1 MDDQE
6 PDQFQ
11 YEEIEPIGFAAN
23 SIFFV
28 MSIIIIAIDLVV
40 GK

>member
-6 PDQFQ
+6 PDQIQ
-11 YEEIEPIGFAAN
+11 YEVYEPIGLAVN
-23 SIFFV
+23 SVFFV
-28 MSIIIIAIDLVV
+28 MSIVIIGINFIM

>member
-11 YEEIEPIGFAAN
+11 YEVYEPIGLVVN
-23 SIFFV
+23 SLFFV
-28 MSIIIIAIDLVV
+28 MSIVIIGIDFIM